1 MRRLFGRERMVQQ
14 VQRRRLGTGFPALH
28 LVQRH
33 DQCGCLPHL
42 LAQTLRRHPLRQRHP
57 RRYRE
62 VQHPGFRS
70 TPRHALAAY
79 RRGALHPRLPAL
91 LRAEKLRRM
100 SLRRLYGK
108 PQRTAAVRTRE
119 HPYDRRE
126 DLSRLRRGLCPRP
139 GAEPDG
145 SVRPRGERRLPGA
158 EGHGALDRSHAALQ
172 RVDAQGRHPQLCV
185 GLPVVRPRALGR
197 RSRSRQGRDGFRGRG
212 TETLLALPGFAQK
225 PDDRLGRHGSEQRRG
240 LQPPVGAVPPH
251 DERRQESRMD
261 LLPPPLQDRGL
272 PQRHVPAFGA
282 GTGTRG
288 SRTGSGG
295 RIRGDRPRRLRLSD
309 LCAQAEPQGALRQ
322 PDLRGGHGQGL

>member
-1 MRRLFGRERMVQQ
+1 MRRLFGRERVVQQ

-33 DQCGCLPHL
+33 DQLRRLPHL

-62 VQHPGFRS
+62 VQHPGFRG
-70 TPRHALAAY
+70 TPRHAFAAY

-100 SLRRLYGK
+100 PLRRLYGK

-126 DLSRLRRGLCPRP
+126 DLPRLRRGLCPRP

-145 SVRPRGERRLPGA
+145 SVRPRGERRLPCA

-172 RVDAQGRHPQLCV
+172 RVDAQRRHP
-185 GLPVVRPRALGR
+185 ATMR
-197 RSRSRQGRDGFRGRG
+197 RSTSRTTPRVG
-212 TETLLALPGFAQK
+212 TPQ
-225 PDDRLGRHGSEQRRG
+225 P
-240 LQPPVGAVPPH
+240 QPP
-251 DERRQESRMD
+251 
-261 LLPPPLQDRGL
+261 
-272 PQRHVPAFGA
+272 
-282 GTGTRG
+282 
-288 SRTGSGG
+288 
-295 RIRGDRPRRLRLSD
+295 RP
-309 LCAQAEPQGALRQ
+309 
-322 PDLRGGHGQGL
+322 

>member
-1 MRRLFGRERMVQQ
+1 MRRLFGRERMVEQ

-42 LAQTLRRHPLRQRHP
+42 LAQTLRRHPLCQRHP

-126 DLSRLRRGLCPRP
+126 DLPRLRRGLCPRP

-158 EGHGALDRSHAALQ
+158 EGHGASGSQPRRSTT
-172 RVDAQGRHPQLCV
+172 
-185 GLPVVRPRALGR
+185 GR
-197 RSRSRQGRDGFRGRG
+197 RSRA
-212 TETLLALPGFAQK
+212 TPATM
-225 PDDRLGRHGSEQRRG
+225 RR
-240 LQPPVGAVPPH
+240 
-251 DERRQESRMD
+251 S
-261 LLPPPLQDRGL
+261 
-272 PQRHVPAFGA
+272 
-282 GTGTRG
+282 T
-288 SRTGSGG
+288 SRTTPRVGTPQP
-295 RIRGDRPRRLRLSD
+295 RPPR
-309 LCAQAEPQGALRQ
+309 P
-322 PDLRGGHGQGL
+322 

>member
-1 MRRLFGRERMVQQ
+1 MRRLFGRERVVQQ

-33 DQCGCLPHL
+33 DQLRRLPHL

-100 SLRRLYGK
+100 PLRRLYGK
-108 PQRTAAVRTRE
+108 PQR
-119 HPYDRRE
+119 
-126 DLSRLRRGLCPRP
+126 
-139 GAEPDG
+139 
-145 SVRPRGERRLPGA
+145 
-158 EGHGALDRSHAALQ
+158 
-172 RVDAQGRHPQLCV
+172 VDAQRRHPQLCV

-212 TETLLALPGFAQK
+212 AETLLALPGFAQK

-240 LQPPVGAVPPH
+240 LQPSLGAVPPH
-251 DERRQESRMD
+251 DERRQEGRMD

-288 SRTGSGG
+288 TRTGSGG

-309 LCAQAEPQGALRQ
+309 LCAQAESQGALRQ
-322 PDLRGGHGQGL
+322 PDLRAGHGQGL